1 MNTGNYDFEDINAID
16 IPLFNDHLEK
26 LLNGEELGIHTFKLF
41 DPYKKYEYVES
52 GLEEKY
58 TACLDKSGVVKTVD
72 WDGLNKHP
80 WYDYYTEAS
89 VKKVYNSFCKYF
101 KEEYKKKIK

>member
-1 MNTGNYDFEDINAID
+1 M
-16 IPLFNDHLEK
+16 
-26 LLNGEELGIHTFKLF
+26 
-41 DPYKKYEYVES
+41 ES

-58 TACLDKSGVVKTVD
+58 TTCLDKSGVVKTVD

-89 VKKVYNSFCKYF
+89 VKKFTTHFANIL
-101 KEEYKKKIK
+101 KKNIRKIK